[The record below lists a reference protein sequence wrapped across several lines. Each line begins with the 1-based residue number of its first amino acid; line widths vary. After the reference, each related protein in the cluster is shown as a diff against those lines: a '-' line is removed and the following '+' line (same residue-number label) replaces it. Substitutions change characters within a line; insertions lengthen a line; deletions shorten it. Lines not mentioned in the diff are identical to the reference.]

1 MGDVSIRRLIEVMER
16 NPRATIFFSS
26 SIYTFTQIVYELG
39 DDVETS
45 SSFSKTI
52 AMKNGCIILVT
63 TNGDYMPIENSNV
76 DVIIQRGLRA
86 DNIYIE
92 RFDEPFPFYTPLE
105 NNAAVPWQPEYDVE
119 YTDEDIYV
127 SNDIGHGWE

>member
-1 MGDVSIRRLIEVMER
+1 MDDVSIRRLIEVMER
-16 NPRATIFFSS
+16 NQHATIFFSS
-26 SIYTFTQIVYELG
+26 PIYTFTQIVYELG

-76 DVIIQRGLRA
+76 DVIQRGFRS

-92 RFDEPFPFYTPLE
+92 RFDEPFPLYTPLE
-105 NNAAVPWQPEYDVE
+105 NNAAVPWQPEYHME
-119 YTDEDIYV
+119 YTGEDIYV
-127 SNDIGHGWE
+127 SNDIGHEWE

>member
-1 MGDVSIRRLIEVMER
+1 MDDVSIRRLIEVMER
-16 NPRATIFFSS
+16 NPCATIFFSS

-76 DVIIQRGLRA
+76 DVIRRGSRY

-92 RFDEPFPFYTPLE
+92 RFEEPLPFYAYTP
-105 NNAAVPWQPEYDVE
+105 NNQRSTVDEWNVE
-119 YTDEDIYV
+119 YHDELEQDYE
-127 SNDIGHGWE
+127 W